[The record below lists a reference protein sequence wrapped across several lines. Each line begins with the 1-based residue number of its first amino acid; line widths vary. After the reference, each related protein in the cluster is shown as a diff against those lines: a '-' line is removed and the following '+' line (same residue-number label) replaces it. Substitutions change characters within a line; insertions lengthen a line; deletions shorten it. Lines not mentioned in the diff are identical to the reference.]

1 MIDLDHLTTL
11 TDAEARDLLAAVYAE
26 VQRRDAIAKAPA
38 QAEALATRYAAAI
51 GRKDGD
57 PYQPVTGAHDAYP
70 PGSIVEGNAG
80 EYHRSTALASHA
92 PGTTGAPWERVWPD
106 GDGWTTE
113 APAGTPIPE
122 WDAAV
127 AYRPPAVVTH
137 KGQTWDL
144 VHTNSDP
151 GWEPGVVPGV
161 WAARV

>member
-1 MIDLDHLTTL
+1 MTDLAALNDADLDALRL
-11 TDAEARDLLAAVYAE
+11 AVLLEQERRNLLVQAPAAAVE
-26 VQRRDAIAKAPA
+26 
-38 QAEALATRYAAAI
+38 LATRYAAAI
-51 GRKDGD
+51 GRKEGD
-57 PYQPVTGAHDAYP
+57 PYQPVTGAHDSYP
-70 PGSIVEGNAG
+70 PGFIVSDGGNHYRA
-80 EYHRSTALASHA
+80 TAWASHA

>member
-1 MIDLDHLTTL
+1 MNLTALTDDDLDALRVSVLTEQGRRRML
-11 TDAEARDLLAAVYAE
+11 AEA
-26 VQRRDAIAKAPA
+26 PA
-38 QAEALATRYAAAI
+38 HAEALAIAYATAV
-51 GRKDGD
+51 GRKPGA

-70 PGSIVEGNAG
+70 KGSIVSLSGDYYRA
-80 EYHRSTALASHA
+80 TAWASHA